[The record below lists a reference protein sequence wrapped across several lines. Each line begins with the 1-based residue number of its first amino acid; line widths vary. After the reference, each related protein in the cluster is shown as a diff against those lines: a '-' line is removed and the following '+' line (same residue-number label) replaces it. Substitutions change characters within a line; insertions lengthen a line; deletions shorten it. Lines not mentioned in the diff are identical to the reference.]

1 MTREELISKIC
12 VLLGGRAAEKLIF
25 DEVSTG
31 AADDL
36 SKATDIARSMVE
48 RFGMDEALGHMVFQE
63 DRPLFLDNTA
73 VRSRSISEAT
83 AERLDAATADIIR
96 DAFQRTTAVLS
107 DNRDLLE
114 KCAQDLLKKET
125 LDEGE
130 ISEIAK
136 ALKTSAASTERS
148 V

>member
-1 MTREELISKIC
+1 MTREELVNKIC
-12 VLLGGRAAEKLIF
+12 VLLGGRAAEKLVF

-48 RFGMDEALGHMVFQE
+48 RFGMDETLGPLVFQE
-63 DRPLFLDNTA
+63 DRPLFLDNST

-83 AERLDAATADIIR
+83 AERLDAATSNIIR
-96 DAFQRTTAVLS
+96 NAFQRTTAILS

-114 KCAQDLLKKET
+114 KCSQDLLKKET
-125 LDEGE
+125 LDEDE
-130 ISEIAK
+130 ISEISK
-136 ALKTSAASTERS
+136 ALKKSAASTKGS
-148 V
+148 L